1 MQMIFLRMSAP
12 FLLFQLCFGR
22 KRGNVNTANSSNF
35 SLGGSDGE
43 IFAALL
49 EHKYFKQ
56 TDLFGR
62 IADDFGCALADDAL
76 VSIAVID
83 GFFGA
88 YEGVT
93 IVEFKGYA
101 GILAQH
107 VDFAPLVG

>member
-1 MQMIFLRMSAP
+1 M
-12 FLLFQLCFGR
+12 
-22 KRGNVNTANSSNF
+22 
-35 SLGGSDGE
+35 
-43 IFAALL
+43 
-49 EHKYFKQ
+49 KQ
-56 TDLFGR
+56 TDFFGS
-62 IADDFGCALADDAL
+62 IGDDFGCALADDAL

-107 VDFAPLVG
+107 VDFAPLVGRVKEKTVALRDFLETKI